1 MLHTVEAAPIRPTR
15 ATWIRRHPLSAFFAW
30 FFTVG
35 QAFAFAPLVVD
46 TPIPDQFFII
56 GSTLVGLFL
65 PALVITRLT
74 DGPEA
79 VRRLLRSYVRW
90 RVGLRWYAL
99 VLLLVPLI
107 GLALGVALFGLPAA
121 MTAAVV
127 QVFAFQLVLAF
138 LPNNWA
144 EEGVWTGFVQAR
156 LQRRHGPV
164 LAALITGPLFAL
176 QHIAFMVENPPLV
189 AALLLVFLAIM
200 ATSFRFLTGWLFNR
214 TGSLFLVG
222 LLHAAGNASA
232 AGSGFVTDSLLRHLY
247 PAHGMAVG
255 IFHLLAFFV
264 IGLVVLAVTKGRL
277 GLSSTK
283 ESEK

>member
-1 MLHTVEAAPIRPTR
+1 MLHTIEAAPIRPTR
-15 ATWIRRHPLSAFFAW
+15 TAWIKRHPLSAFFAW

-46 TPIPDQFFII
+46 TPIPDQVFII

-65 PALVITRLT
+65 PALVITRIA

-79 VRRLLRSYVRW
+79 LRRLLRSYVHW

-99 VLLLVPLI
+99 VLLVPLI
-107 GLALGVALFGLPAA
+107 GLALGVAFFGLPDAV
-121 MTAAVV
+121 TAALVP
-127 QVFAFQLVLAF
+127 VFAIQLVLAF

-176 QHIAFMVENPPLV
+176 QHIALMVDNPPLIAV
-189 AALLLVFLAIM
+189 LLLVFLAIM
-200 ATSFRFLTGWLFNR
+200 ATSYRFLTGWLFNR
-214 TGSLFLVG
+214 TGSLFLLG
-222 LLHAAGNASA
+222 LLHAGGNATA
-232 AGSGFVTDSLLRHLY
+232 AGSGFDTDSLLRHLY
-247 PAHGMAVG
+247 PAHAEAVG
-255 IFHLLAFFV
+255 VFHLLAFFA

-277 GLSSTK
+277 GLPISK